1 MDMIKKLF
9 PFSFKSTNVRTFVF
23 MLVSYTLAHILLTIT
38 LKLLGML
45 WIPHFLINLVGYS
58 TGLYIQ
64 VGIVFTIL
72 HFVGVLK

>member
-1 MDMIKKLF
+1 MNMIKKLF
-9 PFSFKSTNVRTFVF
+9 PFSFKTATVKNFVF
-23 MLVSYTLAHILLTIT
+23 MLILYTLAHILLVIT

-45 WIPHFLINLVGYS
+45 WIPRIVLDLIGYP